1 MLHPLVRIISLLLC
15 TVQVVFLLY
24 CVSSSTRGS
33 SLLYRAWLHP
43 ALQLHEAEIDIAM
56 ERLRQRGQ

>member
-1 MLHPLVRIISLLLC
+1 M
-15 TVQVVFLLY
+15 QVVFLLY

>member
-1 MLHPLVRIISLLLC
+1 MLHPLLRSGLNFPA